1 VNRKYWDLVSG
12 IVLFLFSIALFIG
25 SLNVKTLAVS
35 SIGSG
40 FFPAVVAIM
49 FAITS
54 LVVVFGG
61 IKQAKGKDLPADD
74 KAGKPRVMAV
84 VGTFVLMAG
93 YAALLVGF
101 MITTAVYLFLQINI
115 LAENQHRKPV
125 LFGIIS
131 VVTSVS
137 VYYLFVMVF
146 HLMLPAG
153 ILG

>member
-1 VNRKYWDLVSG
+1 
-12 IVLFLFSIALFIG
+12 
-25 SLNVKTLAVS
+25 
-35 SIGSG
+35 
-40 FFPAVVAIM
+40 
-49 FAITS
+49 
-54 LVVVFGG
+54 
-61 IKQAKGKDLPADD
+61 
-74 KAGKPRVMAV
+74 MAV

-93 YAALLVGF
+93 YAALLPMVGF